1 MIKKFNYSNKTIKS
15 YLDNIG
21 TKIYVKKN
29 DYICKKDQE
38 ALSFFILLKGT
49 VTIYQG
55 NNNYLKLDKGSL
67 FGEMSIF
74 FSEKRT
80 TDVSAVTNVE
90 LLSIPTNIF
99 MRDVLKQEKVAI
111 NILQFL
117 GSIMMER
124 IQQYEHNLLNQ
135 LNPDDDETQKI
146 HKLKELLISEWAL
159 KYHNIGKAGKIEI
172 VANKPSSSTEDLA
185 ICYSPGVAKPC
196 EEIYKNPSKAYDYTS
211 KGHLVGVI
219 SNGSAILGLGNL
231 GPLASKPVMEGKAI
245 LFKKFADIDAFD
257 IEINESN
264 PEKLVDIICSLEP
277 TFGGINLEDI
287 KSPECFYIEQEIQK
301 RLSIPVF
308 HDDQHG
314 TAIIV
319 AAGILNAVKLTNKK
333 INNLK
338 IVFSGIGAAGYTCAK
353 YLLNFGISKE
363 QIIMTD
369 IDGVLYKGREKEK
382 IYYDDLAQST
392 SLRTLKQAIEG
403 ADIFIGLSK
412 GNILSTS
419 MLKSMNVNPI
429 IFALANP
436 IPEINVA
443 KAIDTRS
450 DLIIATGRSDY
461 PNQVNNVLAFPYLF
475 KGALAVQA
483 SCINLDMKMAA
494 TKAIASLVHKPSLNK
509 DLKHLKFGK
518 NYIIPKPHDPRLA
531 EQVTKAVA
539 EAAVKTNVAKQN

>member
-1 MIKKFNYSNKTIKS
+1 MIKKFKYSNKIIKQ

-21 TKIYVKKN
+21 TKISFKKN
-29 DYICKKDQE
+29 EFICKKDQE
-38 ALSFFILLKGT
+38 ALCFFIVLKGK
-49 VTIYQG
+49 VTIHQG
-55 NNNYLKLDKGSL
+55 NNNDLILDKGAL
-67 FGEMSIF
+67 FGEIAIF

-80 TDVSAVTNVE
+80 TDITATTNVE
-90 LLSIPTNIF
+90 LLSIPTNILK
-99 MRDVLKQEKVAI
+99 RDVLKQEKVAI
-111 NILQFL
+111 NILQFI

-124 IQQYEHNLLNQ
+124 IQKYEHDLLNQ
-135 LNPDDDETQKI
+135 LNQDDTETKKI

-172 VANKPSSSTEDLA
+172 IANKPSSSTEDLA

-196 EEIYKNPSKAYDYTS
+196 EEIHKNPEKAYDYTS

-257 IEINESN
+257 IEVNESD
-264 PEKLVDIICSLEP
+264 PKKLVDIICSLEP

-287 KSPECFYIEQEIQK
+287 KSPECFYIEQEVQK

-319 AAGILNAVKLTNKK
+319 AAGILNATKLTHKKLKK
-333 INNLK
+333 IK

-353 YLLNFGISKE
+353 YLLNFGISKK

-369 IDGVLYKGREKEK
+369 IEGVLYKNRNKSPQ
-382 IYYDDLAQST
+382 YYDDLAQDT
-392 SLRTLKQAIEG
+392 PLRTLEETIEG

-412 GNILSTS
+412 GNILTTK
-419 MLKSMNVNPI
+419 MLKSMAKNPI
-429 IFALANP
+429 VFALANP

-443 KAIDTRS
+443 LAMDTRK

-475 KGALAVQA
+475 KGALAVRA
-483 SCINLDMKMAA
+483 KCINLDMKIAA
-494 TKAIASLVHKPSLNK
+494 TKAIAELVHKPSTAK
-509 DLKHLKFGK
+509 DLKQLKFSST
-518 NYIIPKPHDPRLA
+518 YIIPKPHDPRLA
-531 EQVTKAVA
+531 ETVTKAVA
-539 EAAVKTNVAKQN
+539 NAAIKSKAT